1 MAYICDCNRYN
12 CKILINRAL
21 NDLIRH
27 YLPDK
32 RTLVILGPR
41 RVGKTTLLRSVQ
53 NENKNVLFLNGDEKE
68 IQTLFE
74 SGNVET
80 LKKAFGSNEI
90 VILDEA
96 QRITNIG
103 LSLKLITDDLPQIK
117 LIVSGSSAFHL
128 NNSIQEML
136 TGRKWDF
143 KMYPLSYSEMVGHH
157 GWIKEKLLLS
167 HRMVYGYYPDVV
179 LNDGLERKI
188 LRELLQEYLYKDILL
203 WQDIKKS
210 DKLYDLLRAL
220 AYQVGHEVN
229 YTQLGKLIHLD
240 NETIEKYIVLL
251 EQCFIIFRLNAYSR
265 NLRNEIKRGKKIYFF
280 DNGVRNAL
288 ISNFQQLELRND
300 IDALWENFIVSERMK
315 KLEYTETYPNN
326 YFWRTTDQAEIDYLE
341 DMDGILSCYEFKW
354 NPSKGKSIPAS
365 FIKAYPQSNY
375 TIIHRENFE
384 DFIGLKVDA

>member
-1 MAYICDCNRYN
+1 M
-12 CKILINRAL
+12 
-21 NDLIRH
+21 
-27 YLPDK
+27 PDK

-53 NENKNVLFLNGDEKE
+53 NENKNVLVLNGDEKE

-157 GWIKEKLLLS
+157 GWIKEKLLL
-167 HRMVYGYYPDVV
+167 
-179 LNDGLERKI
+179 
-188 LRELLQEYLYKDILL
+188 
-203 WQDIKKS
+203 
-210 DKLYDLLRAL
+210 
-220 AYQVGHEVN
+220 
-229 YTQLGKLIHLD
+229 
-240 NETIEKYIVLL
+240 
-251 EQCFIIFRLNAYSR
+251 
-265 NLRNEIKRGKKIYFF
+265 
-280 DNGVRNAL
+280 
-288 ISNFQQLELRND
+288 
-300 IDALWENFIVSERMK
+300 
-315 KLEYTETYPNN
+315 
-326 YFWRTTDQAEIDYLE
+326 
-341 DMDGILSCYEFKW
+341 
-354 NPSKGKSIPAS
+354 
-365 FIKAYPQSNY
+365 
-375 TIIHRENFE
+375 
-384 DFIGLKVDA
+384 

>member
-1 MAYICDCNRYN
+1 
-12 CKILINRAL
+12 LINRAL

-32 RTLVILGPR
+32 RTLIILGPR

-203 WQDIKKS
+203 WQGIKKS

-288 ISNFQQLELRND
+288 FQINNWELRND
-300 IDALWENFIVSERMK
+300 IGAIWENFIVSE
-315 KLEYTETYPNN
+315 
-326 YFWRTTDQAEIDYLE
+326 
-341 DMDGILSCYEFKW
+341 
-354 NPSKGKSIPAS
+354 
-365 FIKAYPQSNY
+365 
-375 TIIHRENFE
+375 
-384 DFIGLKVDA
+384 

>member
-1 MAYICDCNRYN
+1 M
-12 CKILINRAL
+12 INRAL

-265 NLRNEIKRGKKIYFF
+265 NLRNEIKEVK
-280 DNGVRNAL
+280 
-288 ISNFQQLELRND
+288 
-300 IDALWENFIVSERMK
+300 
-315 KLEYTETYPNN
+315 
-326 YFWRTTDQAEIDYLE
+326 
-341 DMDGILSCYEFKW
+341 
-354 NPSKGKSIPAS
+354 KSIFLIMA
-365 FIKAYPQSNY
+365 
-375 TIIHRENFE
+375 
-384 DFIGLKVDA
+384 